1 MHRRAFLFR
10 IYILIVSVLVSSLLL
25 NACQSGDAVSPGT
38 PTAAG
43 EQTAAPTAPPAQSA
57 PDDPTSTPTLQPSLE
72 PTAIPAVTVVPQ
84 LVWFYKPPSDDD
96 LANIAASFSFGI
108 LSNGNEAE
116 RDQLMKLGMPGPF
129 LQYLRFDVIQDPG
142 SCSRQP
148 WKNQVANQ
156 AGDYCRLSQE
166 HPDWFLHDKNGELL
180 VNPYGG
186 EDFIMMDPGNKFW
199 RAFFVERALQAQQSG
214 KWDGLFLDNVEVS
227 FMFRENRNQFP
238 SAYPTEES
246 YTTAIQ
252 DFLEYIHIRLAAKG
266 KLLFA
271 NLISRR
277 DDSEFTNNLNFLD
290 GAMHEGW
297 AIDWPTGYRDAK
309 EWETQMR
316 LAEDTQ
322 ALGKTIL
329 LVSQGKIGQEKLQR
343 FAYASYLLVMQGR
356 AYFRYANS
364 SNYREAWLYPNY
376 QQKLGQPLGP
386 RYQVG
391 DPSEGAWR
399 RDFANGWVEVN
410 PVDHTATIE
419 LTSP

>member
-1 MHRRAFLFR
+1 MYRRAFSIRFFQWFAC
-10 IYILIVSVLVSSLLL
+10 LITSSLIMS
-25 NACQSGDAVSPGT
+25 ACQVGSAAPLRT
-38 PTAAG
+38 PTLP
-43 EQTAAPTAPPAQSA
+43 QPSTATRPPETTPSIQIDFTPTPSPEFT
-57 PDDPTSTPTLQPSLE
+57 PTST
-72 PTAIPAVTVVPQ
+72 VTVVPQ
-84 LVWFYKPPSDDD
+84 LAWFYKPPSDEN
-96 LANIAASFSFGI
+96 LENIAANFSFGI
-108 LSNGNEAE
+108 LSNGNETE
-116 RDQLMKLGMPGPF
+116 RDQLAKLGMRGPF

-142 SCSRQP
+142 SCTRQP

-156 AGDYCRLSQE
+156 PGDYCRLSQE
-166 HPDWFLHDKNGELL
+166 HPDWFLRDKKGELL

-199 RAFFVERALQAQQSG
+199 RAFFVERALQAQQNG
-214 KWDGLFLDNVEVS
+214 KWDGLFLDNVEIS
-227 FMFRENRNQFP
+227 FMFREDRNQFP
-238 SAYPTEES
+238 AAYPTEDS

-252 DFLEYIHIRLAAKG
+252 DFLEYIHTKLAAKG

-277 DDSEFTNNLNFLD
+277 DDAEFTNNLDHLD

-297 AIDWPTGYRDAK
+297 AIDWPTGYRSAA

-329 LVSQGKIGQEKLQR
+329 LVSQGKINQEKLQM

-364 SNYREAWLYPNY
+364 NSYREAWLYPNY
-376 QQKLGQPLGP
+376 QEKLGQPLGP
-386 RYQVG
+386 RYQAG
-391 DPSEGAWR
+391 DPPGDTWR
-399 RDFANGWVEVN
+399 RDFTNGRVEVN
-410 PVDHTATIE
+410 PVDHSATIE